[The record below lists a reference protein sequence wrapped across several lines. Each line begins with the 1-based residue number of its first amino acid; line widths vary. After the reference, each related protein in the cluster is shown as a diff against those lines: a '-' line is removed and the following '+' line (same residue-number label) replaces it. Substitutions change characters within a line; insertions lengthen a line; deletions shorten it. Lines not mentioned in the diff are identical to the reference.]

1 MAGQK
6 SNLRTMVVTTSS
18 GSDVKSTAQ
27 LKGEAKESAA
37 FKEKNSTTEYV
48 SSGSKGEGPWGG
60 ENASK

>member
-6 SNLRTMVVTTSS
+6 TNLRTASFTTSS
-18 GSDVKSTAQ
+18 GTDVKSTMQ

-37 FKEKNSTTEYV
+37 FKEKNTTTEYT
-48 SSGSKGEGPWGG
+48 SNKGKGEGPWGG